1 VEHGAVAALNAYLR
15 PLPAALVE
23 VLNAV
28 AVTVSRGV
36 AVEDRVRF
44 GLRLVLCREPESSEV
59 QQALTFMQELQQHE
73 GVSPEVALD
82 RFALLALNLNE
93 FIFLD

>member
-1 VEHGAVAALNAYLR
+1 MLNGKFINDQALAFANR
-15 PLPAALVE
+15 MRWE
-23 VLNAV
+23 GG
-28 AVTVSRGV
+28 VTI
-36 AVEDRVRF
+36 EDRVRF
-44 GLRLVLCREPESSEV
+44 GLRLVLCRDPAPTEI

-73 GVSPEVALD
+73 GVSAEIALD